1 MKNIKF
7 VVAKRTEK
15 YTKEIVGI
23 LLSSTK
29 DKVSILGVDS
39 SDQDDVEVYDLET
52 KLFKI
57 SPEQKDR
64 VEHHFNCAILKL
76 QNDLNLAEIE
86 LRNSKRILNYAQVNF
101 KKYFNKEVERI

>member
-15 YTKEIVGI
+15 YTEIVGI

-29 DKVSILGVDS
+29 DMVSILGVKA
-39 SDQDDVEVYDLET
+39 SDQNDVDVYDLET
-52 KLFKI
+52 KLYKI

-76 QNDLNLAEIE
+76 QNNLNLAEIE

-101 KKYFNKEVERI
+101 KKYFNKEFEGVL

>member
-23 LLSSTK
+23 ILSSTK
-29 DKVSILGVDS
+29 DMVSILGVQT
-39 SDQDDVEVYDLET
+39 SDQDDLEVYDLET

-57 SPEQKDR
+57 SPEQKD
-64 VEHHFNCAILKL
+64 
-76 QNDLNLAEIE
+76 
-86 LRNSKRILNYAQVNF
+86 
-101 KKYFNKEVERI
+101 